1 MQFVNSR
8 QQSQDVDDASR
19 HLVGV
24 VQVGRSIPYD
34 RCEFAGSGLSRRP
47 SCRLWEVSA
56 FSGQL
61 SVRDIADHPL
71 RSVECQRGRA
81 WTEN

>member
-1 MQFVNSR
+1 MT
-8 QQSQDVDDASR
+8 
-19 HLVGV
+19 
-24 VQVGRSIPYD
+24 QVGISLALSKSAVRSPMTGVSS
-34 RCEFAGSGLSRRP
+34 RGLSRRP

-61 SVRDIADHPL
+61 SARDIADNPL
-71 RSVECQRGRA
+71 RFVDCQRGRA